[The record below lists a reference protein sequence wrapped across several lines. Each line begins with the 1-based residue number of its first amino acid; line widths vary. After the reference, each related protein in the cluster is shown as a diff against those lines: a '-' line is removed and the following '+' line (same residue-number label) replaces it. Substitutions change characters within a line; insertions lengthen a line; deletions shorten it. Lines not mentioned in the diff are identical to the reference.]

1 MALDL
6 SESLQL
12 PISPSLSI
20 VSTLCSTQVPSS
32 TKTILLDF
40 GISIDKADELNHRYN
55 RRSIPI
61 MDDERFF
68 QMLEQIA
75 TNNVPDEVE
84 SELQHVMEQK
94 SARLSED
101 HSDAKFEIG
110 MDGLAFFR
118 SSESQQFI
126 FSSCLR
132 KHTIHGFEEF
142 VAYCLPP
149 LIEACQKNKRK
160 RRRPT
165 GTSRE
170 HGQRV
175 PSKAS
180 KPPSQMM
187 GESNPRRSARISR
200 SIPRRSKHIKGQK
213 ARLSFK

>member
-6 SESLQL
+6 SESRQL

-20 VSTLCSTQVPSS
+20 ASTLSSTQVPSS

-61 MDDERFF
+61 MEDERFF

-75 TNNVPDEVE
+75 TNNVLEEVE
-84 SELQHVMEQK
+84 SELQHVIEQK

-110 MDGLAFFR
+110 MDGLAFFP
-118 SSESQQFI
+118 SESQQFI

-132 KHTIHGFEEF
+132 KHTIHGFKEF
-142 VAYCLPP
+142 VAYCLPL
-149 LIEACQKNKRK
+149 LIKACQKNKRK
-160 RRRPT
+160 RQRPG

-187 GESNPRRSARISR
+187 GETPRRSARISR
-200 SIPRRSKHIKGQK
+200 SIPRRSKRIEGQK
-213 ARLSFK
+213 ARPSSK